1 MSRKRPRPGIDRA
14 GLFHSSSSF
23 AKASEDRPE
32 IRIPQSPQG
41 VAFDYPVALVT
52 DDPHNNQAA
61 LTSGRVGRQLFAM
74 AGPMVIGFLAMMFYN
89 IADRY
94 FVSELGT
101 EALAAMQYIT
111 PVVMTVFAVTFGLAA
126 GVSAVVAK
134 AIGSGDMQR
143 VRELTLH
150 SLILSLSLVGVFLL
164 VGLLTMDPLFR
175 AMGASGNVL
184 LLVKQYMRI
193 WYGGMFFLV
202 VPVVGN
208 TIIRAT
214 GNAVIPAIIMLVG
227 VGLNVLFDPL
237 LIFGKWGLPEMGI
250 VGAAV
255 ASVIGRSVSMTL
267 SLLILRFRV
276 RLLAWSTVH
285 IKALWRSWRIVLFVG
300 VPSSGTK
307 LLMATA
313 MGILTWWVR
322 REFDEEAVAAL
333 SAGFPVVQVPV
344 MVFWS
349 LAASVIPF
357 IGQNFGAGKWDRVRR
372 GLRVGQTFTVL
383 WGMGSYVVL
392 LVLAPVIARQFSEVP
407 AVVAGCTLLLR
418 IMPLGM
424 ATQGLVMLTTGTL
437 NALHRP
443 LSSWVMNVV
452 RFVLLLSLA
461 GAGTKLLDMA
471 GLFWGIVAADAVMG
485 IFAGTWIWRVI
496 AKDITRHAQAS
507 GEPLPA
513 EIGPIID

>member
-1 MSRKRPRPGIDRA
+1 MAPRDN
-14 GLFHSSSSF
+14 H
-23 AKASEDRPE
+23 
-32 IRIPQSPQG
+32 
-41 VAFDYPVALVT
+41 
-52 DDPHNNQAA
+52 AA
-61 LTSGRVGRQLFAM
+61 LTTGPVGWQLFAM
-74 AGPMVIGFLAMMFYN
+74 AGPMVVGFLAMMFYN

-101 EALAAMQYIT
+101 DALAAMQYIT
-111 PVVMTVFAVTFGLAA
+111 PVVMTIFAITFGLAA

-134 AIGSGDMQR
+134 AIGEGDMQR
-143 VRELTLH
+143 VRQLTLH
-150 SLILSLSLVGVFLL
+150 SLILSLSLVGVFML
-164 VGLLTMDPLFR
+164 VGLLTMDSLFR
-175 AMGASGNVL
+175 AMGAEGEVL

-193 WYGGMFFLV
+193 WYVGMFFLV

-227 VGLNVLFDPL
+227 VGLNILFDPL
-237 LIFGKWGLPEMGI
+237 LIFGRWGFPEMGI

-267 SLLILRFRV
+267 SLLILRYRV

-285 IKALWRSWRIVLFVG
+285 IKALWRSWRMLLFVG
-300 VPSSGTK
+300 IPSSGTK
-307 LLMATA
+307 LLMALG
-313 MGILTWWVR
+313 MGILTWWVK
-322 REFDEEAVAAL
+322 REFNEEAVAAL
-333 SAGFPVVQVPV
+333 SAGFPIIQVPV

-383 WGMGSYVVL
+383 WGLGSYLVL
-392 LVLAPVIARQFSEVP
+392 LALAPMIARQFSKVP
-407 AVVAGCTLLLR
+407 AVIANSTLLLR

-424 ATQGLVMLTTGTL
+424 ATQGLLMLTTGSL

-443 LSSWVMNVV
+443 LSSWVLNMV
-452 RFVLLLSLA
+452 RFVLMLA
-461 GAGTKLLDMA
+461 LVGGGTKLLGMS
-471 GLFWGIVAADAVMG
+471 GLFWGIVGADAVMG
-485 IFAGTWIWRVI
+485 IFAGIWIWRVI
-496 AKDITRHAQAS
+496 ARDIGRHVGII
-507 GEPLPA
+507 GEPLPI
-513 EIGPIID
+513 EIGPIVD